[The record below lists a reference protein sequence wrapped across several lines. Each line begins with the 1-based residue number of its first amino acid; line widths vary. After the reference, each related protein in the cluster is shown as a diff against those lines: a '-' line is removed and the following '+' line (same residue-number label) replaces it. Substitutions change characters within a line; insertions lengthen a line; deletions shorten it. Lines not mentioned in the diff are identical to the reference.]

1 MSIYDPKDDDL
12 MESEMVVIED
22 ELAKL
27 ETAKRYLDEA
37 VTYLSDTGFLDMG
50 SNWQHLGDVLNRL
63 EDYIEERQINLEELD
78 DRRVVNELFAG

>member
-1 MSIYDPKDDDL
+1 MSDMDFIEK
-12 MESEMVVIED
+12 EIVTVED

-37 VTYLSDTGFLDMG
+37 VTYLSDTEFLDMG

-63 EDYIEERQINLEELD
+63 EDYIEERQINLDELD
-78 DRRVVNELFAG
+78 DRRAVNELFSS